1 MVDRDLLLRK
11 LADLDQYVAQVAEF
25 QDVTPEEYRQDWK
38 TQRIVERT
46 LQMAIEACL
55 DVANHLVADR
65 HLRVASSYAEIY
77 DVLGEAGLLED
88 RLRKTMIRM
97 ARFRNILV
105 HDYERIDP
113 AVVIRIL
120 REDLDDFRR
129 FREAVLGLI

>member
-1 MVDRDLLLRK
+1 VVDRDLLLRK
-11 LADLDQYVAQVAEF
+11 LADLDQYVAQAAEF
-25 QDVTPEEYRQDWK
+25 QAITPEEYRRDWK

-55 DVANHLVADR
+55 DAANHLVADR

>member
-1 MVDRDLLLRK
+1 
-11 LADLDQYVAQVAEF
+11 
-25 QDVTPEEYRQDWK
+25 
-38 TQRIVERT
+38 
-46 LQMAIEACL
+46 MAIEACL

-77 DVLGEAGLLED
+77 DVLGEAGLIED

-97 ARFRNILV
+97 DRFRNILV